1 MNRKQRKARLK
12 RMKLTKKMVPRRQ
25 ALRRLTGRSLAPGS
39 YVGTSHVKDGV
50 LGLLVETPQGQ
61 VFVPHTPRIK
71 VP

>member
-1 MNRKQRKARLK
+1 MNRKQRRARLK
-12 RMKLTKKMVPRRQ
+12 LRRE
-25 ALRRLTGRSLAPGS
+25 ALQRLTGPLAPGS

-50 LGLLVETPQGQ
+50 LGLLVETPQGP